1 MPGRPVSTPLPS
13 AEVSSLFWLLVSY
26 FSPRCIFR
34 RKLRKTGPSRDIKT
48 DCAKSCSR
56 LGPAHGFIINCTEA
70 PRIYNHNFL
79 NNDAPDIFRHLAS
92 ASANSMIQESL
103 QVHVRAHPNLTCFC
117 TLVCASQ
124 VAGGRVG
131 VLHEHGGWSRAEIPR

>member
-1 MPGRPVSTPLPS
+1 MPAGTVSTPPPS
-13 AEVSSLFWLLVSY
+13 SKLSSLFWLLSSY
-26 FSPRCIFR
+26 FSPRRIFR
-34 RKLRKTGPSRDIKT
+34 RKLRKTGPSRGIKT

-56 LGPAHGFIINCTEA
+56 LGAAHDFIINCTEA
-70 PRIYNHNFL
+70 PRIFNHNFPK
-79 NNDAPDIFRHLAS
+79 NDAPDIFRHLAS

-103 QVHVRAHPNLTCFC
+103 QVHVRVHPNLTCFC

-131 VLHEHGGWSRAEIPR
+131 VLHEHGRWSRAEIPC